1 MSARS
6 LAARQRIEYRIAR
19 AFSALPPR
27 LQVRLSGG
35 KPVVIDGQT
44 LEPDI
49 QLALAL
55 IERRGLPPMETLTPE
70 QARKLTLSQS
80 RGSQGPSVPVG
91 AVGDLQ
97 VDGATGPLPARHY
110 APAGFDGR
118 EPAALLVFFHGGGF
132 VVGGLDSHDLPCRLL
147 CKHAGVHVLS
157 VEYRKAPEFPL
168 PAAYDDGEA
177 AFAWAVEHAA
187 ELGADPDR
195 LGVGGD
201 SAGATTSAVVA
212 GRAAR
217 VGARGPDFQ
226 LLLYPGADRG
236 AGPRRRSRDLFAE
249 GFFLTD
255 PQINWFENHF
265 TAPGEGGLSLFDEDL
280 AGQGAVYLVS
290 AGFDPLRDEGEA
302 YGEALRAAG
311 NEVAMRRFEGQ
322 IHGFINFA
330 GVSRSAREALIEIA
344 GSTRVLLARTDDRE
358 TAPLA

>member
-1 MSARS
+1 MASEPLHARGRF
-6 LAARQRIEYRIAR
+6 A
-19 AFSALPPR
+19 ALPARVGTTHVRTLRRRPPAHRVPRRPRVLGPSAR
-27 LQVRLSGG
+27 LQVRLAGG
-35 KPVVIDGQT
+35 KPVVLDGQT

-55 IERRGLPPMETLTPE
+55 IERQGLPPMESLTPE
-70 QARKLTLSQS
+70 QARRLTLSQS
-80 RGSQGPSVPVG
+80 RGSQGPPVPVG
-91 AVGDLQ
+91 AVEDLQ
-97 VDGATGPLPARHY
+97 IDGATGPLPARHY

-177 AFAWAVEHAA
+177 AFAWAVEHAR
-187 ELGADPDR
+187 ELGADPER
-195 LGVGGD
+195 IGVAGD

-217 VGARGPDFQ
+217 RRPRPRLPAAAVPGGRPRPGPGTALARAVLRRVLPHARPDRLVRGPLHGSGRRRQ
-226 LLLYPGADRG
+226 LAVRR
-236 AGPRRRSRDLFAE
+236 GPRR
-249 GFFLTD
+249 
-255 PQINWFENHF
+255 
-265 TAPGEGGLSLFDEDL
+265 
-280 AGQGAVYLVS
+280 QGAVYLVS

-302 YGEALRAAG
+302 YGDALRAAG

-322 IHGFINFA
+322 FTA
-330 GVSRSAREALIEIA
+330 SSTSRA
-344 GSTRVLLARTDDRE
+344 
-358 TAPLA
+358 

>member
-6 LAARQRIEYRIAR
+6 VAVRQRIEYRVAR

-27 LQVRLSGG
+27 LQVRLAGG
-35 KPVVIDGQT
+35 KPVVVDGQT
-44 LEPDI
+44 LEPDL

-55 IERRGLPPMETLTPE
+55 MERQGLPPMETLSPE
-70 QARKLTLSQS
+70 QARRLTLRQS
-80 RGSQGPSVPVG
+80 RGSQGPPVPVG
-91 AVGDLQ
+91 AVEDLQ
-97 VDGATGPLPARHY
+97 VPGASGPLPARHY
-110 APAGFDGR
+110 APSGFDGR

-187 ELGADPDR
+187 GLGADPER
-195 LGVGGD
+195 VGVGGD

-217 VGARGPDFQ
+217 AGARGPDVQ
-226 LLLYPGADRG
+226 QLLYPGADRG
-236 AGPRRRSRDLFAE
+236 RGPARRSRELFSD
-249 GFFLTD
+249 GFFLTRAQMD
-255 PQINWFENHF
+255 WFEKHF
-265 TAPGEGGLSLFDEDL
+265 TAPGDDGQSLFDEDL
-280 AGQGAVYLVS
+280 GGQGAVYLVS

-302 YGEALRAAG
+302 YGAALRAAG

-330 GVSRSAREALIEIA
+330 GVSRTAREALIEIA
-344 GSTRVLLARTDDRE
+344 GSTRVMLARTGDRQ
-358 TAPLA
+358 TAPIS